1 MREGCATNNIKMEK
15 HESSDSEESRES
27 EGSSE
32 SSSDESETHDW
43 IWEKL
48 AIISCYNDKFSS
60 LDLFKSYIRS
70 HIDSQSNKLFELI
83 MNDVLEGEK
92 YDIPLEKAIR
102 FAIKTNELLIID
114 AVDKCNENEE
124 DEDSDDWFWCRL
136 SELGGDLNCR
146 WITGKPCNCEKHNGA
161 NMLDTIG
168 FFIKLFI
175 DMGKDELIE
184 EIESDIE
191 KINSD
196 EISLNDAIDQAV
208 KDHEEEILTAF
219 REARKT
225 IDACG
230 SWNKNIFWQ

>member
-1 MREGCATNNIKMEK
+1 MDKREV
-15 HESSDSEESRES
+15 SSSESEESRES

-32 SSSDESETHDW
+32 SSSDESESHDW

-48 AIISCYNDKFSS
+48 VIISCYNDKFSS
-60 LDLFKSYIRS
+60 LDLLKTYIRS

-92 YDIPLEKAIR
+92 YDIPLENAIR

-114 AVDKCNENEE
+114 AVDKCSENEE

-146 WITGKPCNCEKHNGA
+146 WVTGKPCNCEKHNGGS
-161 NMLDTIG
+161 MLDTIG

-196 EISLNDAIDQAV
+196 EISLNDAIDQVV

-225 IDACG
+225 VDACG
-230 SWNKNIFWQ
+230 SWNKNIFLQ